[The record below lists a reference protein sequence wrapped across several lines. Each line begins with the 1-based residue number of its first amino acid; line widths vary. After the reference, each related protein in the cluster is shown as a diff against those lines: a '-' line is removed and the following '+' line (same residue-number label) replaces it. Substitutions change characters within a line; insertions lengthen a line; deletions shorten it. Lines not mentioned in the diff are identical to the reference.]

1 VRNRVG
7 SSRSS
12 INKSIKGDLD
22 KYCDLLTNATFHLLP
37 TKSDAAPLTII
48 ECGYFGT
55 PSIAPNKFAIS
66 ELISDGVSGYLLPEE
81 FDSDAIVQTASIYLR
96 MTNQEKFNIRE
107 STFAFYKSKSWDSVI
122 NNIISILK

>member
-1 VRNRVG
+1 
-7 SSRSS
+7 
-12 INKSIKGDLD
+12 LD

-96 MTNQEKFNIRE
+96 MTNQEKFLKVCLEALDSDPTPQDEIKDDVSCAFTP
-107 STFAFYKSKSWDSVI
+107 STLIKKVFH
-122 NNIISILK
+122 N